1 MRGLVRVL
9 ADRIDDSCHRS
20 QCGKDRCWMSMEGVP
35 ANHLLVD
42 VDCDALSEVQT
53 GPRADYLFV
62 AEREVSWVVP
72 MELKSGRF
80 AAEDALEQLQG
91 TATVAE
97 RWIPAHERFLLVPVV
112 AHGGKSMRRT
122 EQITLRRTKITLHG
136 RKGQALLRRCGDE
149 IAEVLDAS
157 KA

>member
-91 TATVAE
+91 TATAAE
-97 RWIPAHERFLLVPVV
+97 GWIPAHERFLLVPVV
-112 AHGGKSMRRT
+112 AHGGKSMRAT
-122 EQITLRRTKITLHG
+122 DLTTLRRTKITLHG